1 MDIFNPAN
9 MVLARGGARKIEIIE
24 YTIKCVFQIP
34 SKGND
39 PPLGSDESAKNML
52 ADKVLHL
59 FPKIAEPKRF
69 KILPKKVATI
79 IHEYNTH
86 RHPKL
91 DDDLCLRLF
100 FMVLTSNFLTPST
113 TCYLKPVDALW
124 YQSLEAIAGYN
135 WCKIVRDNLR
145 RLVTNGKVT
154 NVLDY
159 RNHHS
164 PVAPSF

>member
-24 YTIKCVFQIP
+24 YTIKCVFQIL

-52 ADKVLHL
+52 ADKVLRL

-91 DDDLCLRLF
+91 DDDLCMRLF